1 MIGAI
6 ISLVIAIIGAVATY
20 AVMRNNVDR
29 LVKENEK
36 LKEDFA
42 ELEKFKN
49 ETKPQFFAM
58 SKSCD
63 EIKDKQAEQAQ
74 TIAQLKEQIAQAP
87 TMKEV
92 RQEFVTKEMFK
103 QMEKHIDEKFSLVQH
118 GIDEILKKL
127 DRRVS

>member
-6 ISLVIAIIGAVATY
+6 ISLIIAIVGAVATY

-36 LKEDFA
+36 LKTDFA

-49 ETKPQFFAM
+49 ETKPQFYAM
-58 SKSCD
+58 TKACD
-63 EIKDKQAEQAQ
+63 EIKDKQAEQSQ
-74 TIAQLKEQIAQAP
+74 IIAQLKEQIAQAP

>member
-1 MIGAI
+1 MGAF
-6 ISLVIAIIGAVATY
+6 ISIFIAVVGVVSIF
-20 AVMRNNVDR
+20 AVMQNNVAK
-29 LVKENEK
+29 LMKINEAQEAK
-36 LKEDFA
+36 IV

-49 ETKPQFFAM
+49 ETKPQFNAM
-58 SKSCD
+58 SKSC
-63 EIKDKQAEQAQ
+63 EELKDKQAEQAQ

-127 DRRVS
+127 DRRVN

>member
-6 ISLVIAIIGAVATY
+6 ISLIIAVIGAIATY

-29 LVKENEK
+29 LVKENEQ
-36 LKEDFA
+36 FA
-42 ELEKFKN
+42 KRVEELEKFKN
-49 ETKPQFFAM
+49 ETSPQFNQM
-58 SKSCD
+58 TKQCE
-63 EIKDKQAEQAQ
+63 EIQEKQNSQAQ
-74 TIAQLKEQIAQAP
+74 TIATLKEQIAQAP

-127 DRRVS
+127 DRRA

>member
-63 EIKDKQAEQAQ
+63 EIKDKQAEQSQ
-74 TIAQLKEQIAQAP
+74 IIAQLKEQIAQAP

>member
-6 ISLVIAIIGAVATY
+6 ISLIIAIVGAVATY

-36 LKEDFA
+36 LKTDFA

-49 ETKPQFFAM
+49 ETKPQFYAM
-58 SKSCD
+58 TKACD

>member
-1 MIGAI
+1 MIGAL
-6 ISLVIAIIGAVATY
+6 ISIVIAIIGFISIF
-20 AVMRNNVDR
+20 AVMQNNVAK
-29 LVKENEK
+29 LVKTNEAQEAK
-36 LKEDFA
+36 ID

-49 ETKPQFFAM
+49 ETKPQFYAM

-63 EIKDKQAEQAQ
+63 ELKDKQAEQAQ
-74 TIAQLKEQIAQAP
+74 QIATLKEQIAQAP

-127 DRRVS
+127 DRRLP

>member
-1 MIGAI
+1 MTGAI
-6 ISLVIAIIGAVATY
+6 ISLFIAVIGAIATY

-36 LKEDFA
+36 LKTDFA

-49 ETKPQFFAM
+49 ETKPQFYAM
-58 SKSCD
+58 TKACD

-74 TIAQLKEQIAQAP
+74 IIAQLKEQIAQAP

-92 RQEFVTKEMFK
+92 REEFVAKEMFK
-103 QMEKHIDEKFSLVQH
+103 QMEKHINEKFSLVQH

>member
-6 ISLVIAIIGAVATY
+6 ISLIIAIVGAVATY

-36 LKEDFA
+36 LKTDFA

-49 ETKPQFFAM
+49 ETKPQFYAM
-58 SKSCD
+58 TKACD
-63 EIKDKQAEQAQ
+63 EIKDKQAEQSQ
-74 TIAQLKEQIAQAP
+74 IIAQLKEQIAQAP

-127 DRRVS
+127 DRRAS

>member
-6 ISLVIAIIGAVATY
+6 ISLIIAIVGAVATY

-29 LVKENEK
+29 LVRENEK
-36 LKEDFA
+36 LKTDFA

-49 ETKPQFFAM
+49 ETKPQFYAM
-58 SKSCD
+58 TKACD
-63 EIKDKQAEQAQ
+63 EIKDKQAEQSQ
-74 TIAQLKEQIAQAP
+74 IIAQLKEQIAQAP

>member
-1 MIGAI
+1 MTGAI
-6 ISLVIAIIGAVATY
+6 ISLFIAVIGAIATY

-36 LKEDFA
+36 LKTDFT

-49 ETKPQFFAM
+49 ETKPQFYAM
-58 SKSCD
+58 TKACD
-63 EIKDKQAEQAQ
+63 EIKDKQAEQSQ
-74 TIAQLKEQIAQAP
+74 IIAQLKEQIAQAP

-127 DRRVS
+127 DRRAS